1 MSRNLARH
9 SCTKVFEVLTLTG
22 EEVVIMAPYLLTVDK
37 KFAALRLVDEGGLAT
52 ILMML
57 YTAVAK
63 AQASVSS
70 LMSL

>member
-22 EEVVIMAPYLLTVDK
+22 EEVVIMAPYLLTVGK

-52 ILMML
+52 ILMM